1 LESAGTYTFGAPVG
15 FVNSP
20 KLKPRIMDNEKDNR
34 TGEYEQSNDRLT
46 NMTDLEKCVKKLE
59 EKGYTEQFRVEKKV
73 LQSLTDKKKKY
84 KPKDVKAVN
93 FYRFEGTSNPDDMS
107 ILYAIETTDGTK
119 GTLIDAYGVY
129 SDDETGVFMQDV
141 DINKKVSS
149 RWTES

>member
-1 LESAGTYTFGAPVG
+1 ME
-15 FVNSP
+15 
-20 KLKPRIMDNEKDNR
+20 NETDNR
-34 TGEYEQSNDRLT
+34 TGESSQPNDRLT
-46 NMTDLEKCVKKLE
+46 YMTDMEKCVSKLE

-93 FYRFEGTSNPDDMS
+93 FYRFEGPSNPDDMS
-107 ILYAIETTDGTK
+107 ILYAIETADGTK

-129 SDDETGVFMQDV
+129 SDDDTGAFMQEV

-149 RWTES
+149 RFAD